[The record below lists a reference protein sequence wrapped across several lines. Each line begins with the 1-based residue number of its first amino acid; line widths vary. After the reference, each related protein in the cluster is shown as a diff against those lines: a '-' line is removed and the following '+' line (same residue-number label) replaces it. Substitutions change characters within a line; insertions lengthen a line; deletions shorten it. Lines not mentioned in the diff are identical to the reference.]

1 MIWLTWRQH
10 RAAIAT
16 FALIFGV
23 VAALYLVDGLRV
35 NHEFADSGLAS
46 CVGVTNDPGCASR
59 REDFLSFH
67 LGWLLYLGP
76 LLTLGS
82 GALGVFLGAPLVAAE
97 VERGTH
103 QWAWTQRVS
112 PARWLAVKYLMLA
125 AAIATLAAGLG
136 AAYTWWARPL
146 TQILGPFVVFTV
158 FDNTPLLLAVYSV
171 FGFAV
176 GVAASTVVRRTV
188 PAMGVVVLIFLVARV
203 GITYGLRPHYL
214 APQTVASAASG
225 AGVPL
230 GFDPRDWDWR
240 SRWVD
245 AAGNTVPETTIS
257 YLMNP
262 AYNPDAAGL
271 DEGTVLTRHGIHYV
285 DRVQPYQR
293 AGTFQLIEFG
303 IYSCL
308 IAILVAVAFLG
319 IRRRTG

>member
-1 MIWLTWRQH
+1 VIWLTWRQH
-10 RAAIAT
+10 RAMLGA

-35 NHEFADSGLAS
+35 HHEFADSGLAS

-59 REDFLSFH
+59 REEFISFH

-82 GALGVFLGAPLVAAE
+82 GALGVFLGAPLVAGE

-112 PARWLAVKYLMLA
+112 PARWLAVKYLMLGG
-125 AAIATLAAGLG
+125 AIAALAAGLG
-136 AAYTWWARPL
+136 AAYTWWAGPL

-176 GVAASTVVRRTV
+176 GVAASTVVRRTL
-188 PAMGVVVLIFLVARV
+188 PAMGLVVLVFVVARF
-203 GITYGLRPHYL
+203 GITYGLRPHYM
-214 APQTVASAASG
+214 APQTVASAPSE
-225 AGVPL
+225 AGTPL

-245 AAGNTVPETTIS
+245 AAGNTVPEATIVA
-257 YLMNP
+257 LTNP
-262 AYNPDAAGL
+262 ADNPAAAGL
-271 DEGTVLTRHGIHYV
+271 DESIVLTRHGIHYV

-303 IYSCL
+303 IYAGL
-308 IAILVAVAFLG
+308 IAILAGVAFLR